1 MVVTATTRST
11 GGAGIDTLTGGAGA
25 DRFVFGNIA
34 EIGNN
39 PLFRETITDF
49 VSGQDKLDFS
59 TAGYP
64 QLAFIGAA
72 AFSAANQLRLD
83 AGVLYGNVNGDLAA
97 DFQIALTGVASL
109 ASGDFILPLVTVSVS
124 GPAAGINEG
133 NAGSTA
139 HIFTV
144 SLSAPAASTIT
155 ANWSVSGIGANPAN
169 AADFIGNAFP
179 SSTVTVLAGQTSATI
194 TVNVAGDVVVEQ
206 NETFQLTLSNLTG
219 SNVTLGTANATSTIV
234 NDDTAG
240 QVINGNAN
248 ANNLTGG
255 GGNDTING
263 AAGNDTINGTG
274 GNDIINGG
282 AGRDSL
288 TGGLGSDRFV
298 YTLTSE
304 SVIGNNRDIIA
315 DFASGFDKIDVAAI
329 DANTGISGNQT
340 FTFIGAAAFSAL
352 GQARYAG
359 GVLEFNNSGTNT
371 VDMQIVLTG
380 SPILLGTD
388 IIL

>member
-1 MVVTATTRST
+1 M
-11 GGAGIDTLTGGAGA
+11 
-25 DRFVFGNIA
+25 
-34 EIGNN
+34 
-39 PLFRETITDF
+39 
-49 VSGQDKLDFS
+49 
-59 TAGYP
+59 
-64 QLAFIGAA
+64 
-72 AFSAANQLRLD
+72 
-83 AGVLYGNVNGDLAA
+83 LYGNVNGDLAA